1 MVDLHTMKN
10 FFSTLLFAALLALS
24 TQSVAQKSD
33 SSLIQFSGVVLDAD
47 SLIPIPF
54 AAIIIKNSYRG
65 TTSDYYG
72 YFSFVAEVGD
82 TIEFSSIGF
91 RKEVYIIPD
100 TLTTNRYSLI
110 QLMNSDTFLLPE
122 VEVYPW
128 PSKSE
133 FREAFLNLNL
143 NRTDY
148 DRAFANL
155 DKRAM
160 RQAALN
166 MPMAD
171 GSANFK
177 YSQINRNSQLYYAGQ
192 YPSWTILNPI
202 AWAKFIDS
210 WKQGDFKN
218 DQ

>member
-1 MVDLHTMKN
+1 MKN
-10 FFSTLLFAALLALS
+10 VFFAALALICAFL
-24 TQSVAQKSD
+24 TQSAYAQSQD
-33 SSLIQFSGVVLDAD
+33 TNLVQFSGVVLDAN
-47 SLIPIPF
+47 SLTPVPF
-54 AAIIIKNSYRG
+54 AAIIIKNSHRG

-91 RKEVYIIPD
+91 QKESYIIPD
-100 TLTTNRYSLI
+100 TLSTNRYSLI
-110 QLMNSDTFLLPE
+110 QLMSSDTFLLPE
-122 VEVYPW
+122 VEIYPW

-133 FREAFLNLNL
+133 FREAFLSLNL

-160 RQAALN
+160 RQAAMN

-177 YSQINRNSQLYYAGQ
+177 YAQYNRNSQLYYAGQ

-202 AWAKFIDS
+202 AWAQFIDS
-210 WKQGDFKN
+210 WKKGDLKK
-218 DQ
+218 Q